1 MNSRKIP
8 LRMIRS
14 SDQPRQLNASAV
26 DALARSLEQIGLMQP
41 ITVIQSKI
49 SAGIICDGYRIVAGH
64 HRFAAASKLNWEEID
79 AIVIDEAIGHL
90 TAELMEIDEN
100 LCRAELTNAQRT
112 VATKRRKQI
121 WEALHPKVKSAAG
134 AADFDADDLEVAQRE
149 PPQVSGH
156 GGARPQTKSFA
167 SATAEATGQSKATT
181 NRALARADA
190 LGDETLNAVVG
201 TSLDKGVELDALSK
215 MPPDERADL
224 VRRAASGEV
233 VTARKP
239 EPAQKQTQTVDH
251 ITLARIRGMLDPELS
266 AFLTYVEK
274 SGVRSAVQLF
284 LQVRLAA

>member
-41 ITVIQSKI
+41 ITVIPSKI

-121 WEALHPKVKSAAG
+121 WEALHPAPKVQ
-134 AADFDADDLEVAQRE
+134 VAQVE
-149 PPQVSGH
+149 PPEIGY
-156 GGARPQTKSFA
+156 RKPPPQDKAFA

-190 LGDETLNAVVG
+190 LGDETLKAVVG
-201 TSLDKGVELDALSK
+201 TSLDKGVELDALAK
-215 MPPDERADL
+215 MPAEERAEL
-224 VRRAASGEV
+224 VSKAAAGEV

-239 EPAQKQTQTVDH
+239 DSKPKSTHTVDP
-251 ITLARIRGMLDPELS
+251 ITLAMIRGMLDQDLS